1 MYVLVGMRPGGLFN
15 CQISLGPRV
24 AAGRPH
30 CGGQTGGRQAGEA
43 GGIRV
48 LARKVGR
55 QVEIKLCR

>member
-30 CGGQTGGRQAGEA
+30 CGEQTGGRQEGEA
-43 GGIRV
+43 RGRFV
-48 LARKVGR
+48 AREVGWQAGR
-55 QVEIKLCR
+55 NEGM

>member
-1 MYVLVGMRPGGLFN
+1 MSPGDFFN
-15 CQISLGPRV
+15 FQISLGPRV

>member
-1 MYVLVGMRPGGLFN
+1 MSPGDFFN
-15 CQISLGPRV
+15 FQISLGPRV

-55 QVEIKLCR
+55 QVEINACR